1 MRKVRDMEF
10 YRHKYCGSLRTIGEL
25 VRENKELQEYIAAYK
40 LTVQE
45 YAKREGYYL
54 KEIDRLKEN
63 N

>member
-10 YRHKYCGSLRTIGEL
+10 YRHKYCSALRTMGE
-25 VRENKELQEYIAAYK
+25 VMRENNELREQIAAYK
-40 LTVQE
+40 RTVQE
-45 YAKREGYYL
+45 YAEREGNYL